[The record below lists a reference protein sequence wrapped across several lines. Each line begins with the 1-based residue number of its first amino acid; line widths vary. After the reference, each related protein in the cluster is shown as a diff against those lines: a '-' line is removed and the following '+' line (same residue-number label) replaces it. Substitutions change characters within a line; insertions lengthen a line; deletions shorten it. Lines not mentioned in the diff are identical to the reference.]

1 MTLPKR
7 GAGNANRSAFREVKM
22 SKRKKKPYIL
32 NCNRCGKPFDG
43 NSGFVK
49 CPSCVIDVFAEYGQR
64 LTKRAADSSKAGE
77 NCQPDTVKSESVLPA
92 SSG

>member
-1 MTLPKR
+1 
-7 GAGNANRSAFREVKM
+7 M

-64 LTKRAADSSKAGE
+64 LTKRAVDLGDSAAPQALSQPEVNPVVEAD
-77 NCQPDTVKSESVLPA
+77 TTPA
-92 SSG
+92 LRN

>member
-1 MTLPKR
+1 
-7 GAGNANRSAFREVKM
+7 M

-64 LTKRAADSSKAGE
+64 LTQPAPDAGDSAASGGVVNASA
-77 NCQPDTVKSESVLPA
+77 DTTSQTETKPTQR
-92 SSG
+92 G